1 MWNQTTR
8 RPFAVLWTCGK
19 SGERI
24 VETDRPERGRSYRV
38 AGFIALAALLVI
50 AAGGYLY
57 YQNSAGVDVS
67 AQSPQ
72 QPGSPS
78 PGTAGTTAPGS
89 QPDGAAKPDSQQAAS
104 GATVPTQPPSSERN
118 PTPAPS
124 IDNAPALA
132 PQQNP
137 ADGRAAPT
145 DSNNATQ
152 AAAGAAQNEQSKPTS
167 LPTNDIAYVQKARAT
182 IRSEPNVRGQV
193 VGRAAKGTKLTVVS
207 RAGKWVQVEADKTK
221 GWISGKL
228 LGPRL
233 P

>member
-1 MWNQTTR
+1 
-8 RPFAVLWTCGK
+8 
-19 SGERI
+19 
-24 VETDRPERGRSYRV
+24 VETDIPERGRSYRA

-57 YQNSAGVDVS
+57 YQNSAGVNVS

-78 PGTAGTTAPGS
+78 PGTEGTTAPAG
-89 QPDGAAKPDSQQAAS
+89 QPDGAAKPSSQQAAS
-104 GATVPTQPPSSERN
+104 DPTGPTQPSSSERN

-124 IDNAPALA
+124 TDNAPAIA

-137 ADGRAAPT
+137 PDGRIARA
-145 DSNNATQ
+145 DRNNATKP
-152 AAAGAAQNEQSKPTS
+152 AAGAAQNEQSKPTS
-167 LPTNDIAYVQKARAT
+167 LPTNDTAYVQKARAT

-193 VGRAAKGTKLTVVS
+193 VGLVDKGTKLTVVS

-221 GWISGKL
+221 GWISGNL
-228 LGPRL
+228 IGPRL

>member
-1 MWNQTTR
+1 
-8 RPFAVLWTCGK
+8 
-19 SGERI
+19 

-67 AQSPQ
+67 AQLPQ
-72 QPGSPS
+72 QPASPS
-78 PGTAGTTAPGS
+78 PGTEGTTAPGS
-89 QPDGAAKPDSQQAAS
+89 QPDGAAKPGSQQAAS
-104 GATVPTQPPSSERN
+104 GATGPAQPPS
-118 PTPAPS
+118 T
-124 IDNAPALA
+124 DNAPAPA

-137 ADGRAAPT
+137 ADGRVAPT
-145 DSNNATQ
+145 DRDNATQ

-193 VGRAAKGTKLTVVS
+193 VGLVDKGTKLTVVS

-221 GWISGKL
+221 GWISGNL
-228 LGPRL
+228 IGPRL